1 MTRVS
6 SLLFWF
12 VLTITAS
19 AALYNTSYRVQN
31 LRQHVRAL
39 NAQIE
44 AEQRNI
50 HVLKAEWVFLANPA
64 RIEEEARKHLALQP
78 TAPKQI
84 AKLENLPDLLP
95 AHAEQM
101 AKAPAVEARLAQAV
115 QAIQPGLSTTAK
127 RVAEPLQRTAMTEE
141 RIPLLFTHAGTA
153 P

>member
-1 MTRVS
+1 MTRAS

-12 VLTITAS
+12 VLTIAAS

-31 LRQHVRAL
+31 LRQQVHAL

-44 AEQRNI
+44 AEQINI

-84 AKLENLPDLLP
+84 ARIENLPELLP
-95 AHAEQM
+95 ARAEQM
-101 AKAPAVEARLAQAV
+101 AKAPAAEARLAQAAA
-115 QAIQPGLSTTAK
+115 QTDRSASAK
-127 RVAEPLQRTAMTEE
+127 AAAPLQRTAMTEDLNS
-141 RIPLLFTHAGTA
+141 LLLAHAGSV